1 MTLDDLTVDYYVD
14 SHGQDCYRICLPEGG
29 ICSIVS
35 SAHLIDE
42 RKVQLL
48 RAHSTPTSTS

>member
-1 MTLDDLTVDYYVD
+1 MSHDDLTVDYFVD
-14 SHGQDCYRICLPEGG
+14 CYGHDCYRICIPESG

-42 RKVQLL
+42 RKAQLL
-48 RAHSTPTSTS
+48 RYYAPSL